1 MKNLKIAL
9 ITEANEQVASG
20 HLHEMMDLEKEL
32 VTRGNIVTLFV
43 NDDMPILWKND
54 LQVQHLVE
62 YKHSIEDDIENLI
75 YKIKTCKIDCIVTN
89 LRQINDST
97 VSLFKEQIE
106 CKLICIDEWG
116 NRELHCDVVIN
127 NMLDSSYWNYYNT
140 PKEMHLGEKYLTLSK
155 KIVTYHK
162 KEKKIKPRIENIVV
176 SMGGVDPLNHTRE
189 IVDFLKRSDL
199 RASFHIVLGGAYK
212 FEDDLVKTIAG
223 DYRFILY
230 KNIDYIYDLFFE
242 ADIAFSAGGNT
253 LYELA
258 AIGTP
263 TYIYPTMEHEQKN
276 GLVFEAKGFG
286 KVIENVDDIG
296 FEQFN
301 YQSRR
306 RHAVNGKMIVDG
318 EGLNRIVEIILM
330 SEE

>member
-1 MKNLKIAL
+1 MKKLKIAL

-62 YKHSIEDDIENLI
+62 YKHSIENDIENLI
-75 YKIKTCKIDCIVTN
+75 YKIKTCKIDCIVIN

-140 PKEMHLGEKYLTLSK
+140 PKKMYLGEKYLTLSK
-155 KIVTYHK
+155 KIVTYHQ

-176 SMGGVDPLNHTRE
+176 SMGGVDPRNHTRE

-223 DYRFILY
+223 DSRFIIY

-276 GLVFEAKGFG
+276 GLMFETKGFG

-318 EGLNRIVEIILM
+318 YGLSRIVEIILQY
-330 SEE
+330 